1 MIKVRICRETDH
13 MYKYEVTVSGD
24 RREMGRSAR
33 PRLCYEKAMKYCI
46 IHGLDVDELH
56 IPKDLKR
63 IWGF

>member
-1 MIKVRICRETDH
+1 MIEVRIVRETDC
-13 MYKYEVTVSGD
+13 MYKYEITVSGD
-24 RREMGRSAR
+24 RREYGRFAR
-33 PRLCYEKAMKYCI
+33 PKKAYEAAMKYCI